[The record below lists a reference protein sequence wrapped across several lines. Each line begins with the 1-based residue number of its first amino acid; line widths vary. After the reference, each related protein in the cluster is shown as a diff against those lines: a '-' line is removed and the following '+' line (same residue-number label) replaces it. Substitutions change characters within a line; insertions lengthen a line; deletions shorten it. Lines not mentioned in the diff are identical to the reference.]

1 MVPRDRTRSSGHKL
15 KYRKLCLNMRKKFF
29 MLKVTEHGNR
39 LSREDVESPFLEV
52 FKTRLTSALF
62 KRRQVL

>member
-1 MVPRDRTRSSGHKL
+1 M
-15 KYRKLCLNMRKKFF
+15 F

-39 LSREDVESPFLEV
+39 LFREDVESPFLEV